1 MGCIAYHAV
10 HPTMIV
16 IGSVCWPLG
25 YAGIERKPQLSLE
38 ESLMVDSYFFR
49 EVVCRFLR
57 KSCYYVQIF
66 ESSFSFFFSY
76 RVLGSICWE
85 TMHKGGDN
93 AKLC

>member
-16 IGSVCWPLG
+16 IGSVCGLLG

-57 KSCYYVQIF
+57 K
-66 ESSFSFFFSY
+66 
-76 RVLGSICWE
+76 
-85 TMHKGGDN
+85 
-93 AKLC
+93 